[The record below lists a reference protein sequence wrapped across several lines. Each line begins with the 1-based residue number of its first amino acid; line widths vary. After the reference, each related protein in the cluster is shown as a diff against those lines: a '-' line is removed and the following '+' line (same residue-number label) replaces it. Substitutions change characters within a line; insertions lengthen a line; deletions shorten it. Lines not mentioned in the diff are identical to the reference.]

1 MHGAIG
7 HIWDMLLKKGLKY
20 PVFNFGHT
28 LERAQGNL
36 QRVVQQCAKN
46 CKSGKPSFKKNIEK
60 PQQVFSL

>member
-7 HIWDMLLKKGLKY
+7 HIWDMLLKKGLKF

-46 CKSGKPSFKKNIEK
+46 CKSGKPSFKKK
-60 PQQVFSL
+60 HRKTTTSF